1 MVKGGDGD
9 DDDDDDD
16 AVVGLSQLW
25 VSARTK
31 PIT

>member
-1 MVKGGDGD
+1 MVKGGGED
-9 DDDDDDD
+9 D
-16 AVVGLSQLW
+16 VVVVVGGLSQLW